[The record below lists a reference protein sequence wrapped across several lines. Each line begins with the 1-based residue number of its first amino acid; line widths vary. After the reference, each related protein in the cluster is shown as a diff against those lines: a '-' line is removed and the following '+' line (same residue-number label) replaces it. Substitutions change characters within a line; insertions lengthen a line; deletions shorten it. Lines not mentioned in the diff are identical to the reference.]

1 MLSAIHAPDGVVVAV
16 GLGNMGMA
24 ISRRLH
30 ERGRSVVAV
39 DLDDRRRADW
49 HQAMGEQALAS
60 VTDVDWPAVERVFL
74 QVRLTEEA
82 RNVLVELRN
91 LPLRIGTRIFV
102 VTTLEVGFARRLGD
116 YRIDGTGLFELP
128 VSGAD
133 VRARTGELTVLTTD
147 DLSEADEDFLI
158 DTIAARVVRFR
169 SYGEPALA
177 KLLNNAVAGYNVRTL
192 CEIFQLA
199 DRLGLNAQQL
209 YEVILSASGSS
220 FVATILP
227 ELVDDLLDKDIR
239 LLEDFAGGLPTV
251 SISADSAFRQRLA
264 DTRQL
269 LRSMSEKKA

>member
-1 MLSAIHAPDGVVVAV
+1 MVSVNNAPDGVAVAV

-24 ISRRLH
+24 ISLRLH
-30 ERGRSVVAV
+30 ECGWPVVAV
-39 DLDDRRRADW
+39 DLDDGRRADW
-49 HQAMGEQALAS
+49 QLVTGKQALAS
-60 VTDVDWPAVERVFL
+60 VRDVDWRVVERVFL

-91 LPLRIGTRIFV
+91 LPLRMGTRIFV

-116 YRIDGTGLFELP
+116 YQIDGTSLFELP

-133 VRARTGELTVLTTD
+133 VRARNGELTVLTTD
-147 DLSEADEDFLI
+147 DISKADESFLI

-192 CEIFQLA
+192 CEIFHLA
-199 DRLGLNAQQL
+199 DRLGLNARQL

-239 LLEDFAGGLPTV
+239 LLEDFAQGLPTV
-251 SISADSAFRQRLA
+251 SINADSAFRQRLS
-264 DTRQL
+264 DTRRL
-269 LRSMSEKKA
+269 LLSMSEERT